1 VVEYFAYPEYTSGPK
16 SPVTTGSM
24 VAHEE
29 LILVRLHAVA
39 QEDDGTME
47 ARTVCNQPAFFN
59 PQEENKIP
67 GRRPTSP
74 ASARSAGPRSMACP
88 SADSRASPWRCNS
101 CQAEPPYSAPPGAGV
116 QHAVTSHA
124 GTMASDCVD
133 MLRSNSLDAA
143 RSDSPAQSQ
152 DLPRGGL

>member
-47 ARTVCNQPAFFN
+47 ARTVCDQPAFFN

-67 GRRPTSP
+67 WEKTNL
-74 ASARSAGPRSMACP
+74 ASQCP
-88 SADSRASPWRCNS
+88 KCRAEIDGQPVS
-101 CQAEPPYSAPPGAGV
+101 
-116 QHAVTSHA
+116 
-124 GTMASDCVD
+124 
-133 MLRSNSLDAA
+133 
-143 RSDSPAQSQ
+143 
-152 DLPRGGL
+152 GLTGKPVAL